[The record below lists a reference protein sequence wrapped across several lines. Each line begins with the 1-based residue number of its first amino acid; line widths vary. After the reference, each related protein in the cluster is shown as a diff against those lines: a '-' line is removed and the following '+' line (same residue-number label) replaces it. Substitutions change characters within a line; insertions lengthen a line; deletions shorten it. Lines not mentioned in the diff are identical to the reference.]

1 MFIHNKKKK
10 FVLSIVNIVIELVS
24 IPAKLFR
31 KKIDPKLIQ
40 PSKILL
46 LRLDH
51 IGDVV
56 MTSPSFSF
64 MRERFPYARIY
75 LLTNGAG
82 KQLYKEDHRID
93 EVRVFNWP
101 WGQQR
106 VREKFSR
113 AKIKELVGIILTL
126 RRERIDVF
134 VDFRGD
140 LRFIFL
146 FGVLT
151 GIRFRVSNSRSGK
164 SSLLHH
170 ISEYDVSRHEV
181 ERSWNVIRCFGDLEG
196 RPVRPSLYIN
206 QKEISD
212 IRSRISGVING
223 PIPDRLAVLG
233 PYSSR
238 DVKSWPSPYFADV
251 IRYLREQDFTVLV
264 VGTADDAAH
273 AGDLISGFTEGVYS
287 FAGLTSVR
295 ELAAMVSIS
304 SIVVGVDTGVLHLAA
319 CFDVP
324 ILALF
329 GSTRSV
335 EFRPYSPFAV
345 VLESNTC
352 TCNQFLHLKC
362 DKQVGGYAKC
372 MADLK
377 PDTVIRA
384 IESIISSQNS
394 KILPAPRPIKILRK

>member
-10 FVLSIVNIVIELVS
+10 FVLSIVNILIELISV
-24 IPAKLFR
+24 PGKLFR
-31 KKIDPKLIQ
+31 KKMDPRLIN

-56 MTSPSFSF
+56 MTSPSFSL
-64 MRERFPYARIY
+64 MRQRFPDARIY

-82 KQLYKEDHRID
+82 KQLFKADHRID
-93 EVRVFNWP
+93 EVWVFNWP

-106 VREKFSR
+106 IREKFSWS
-113 AKIKELVGIILTL
+113 KIKELWSLILKL
-126 RRERIDVF
+126 RSENIDVV

-151 GIRFRVSNSRSGK
+151 AARFRVSSSRSGK

-170 ISEYDVSRHEV
+170 ISDYDVSKHEV
-181 ERSWNVIRCFGDLEG
+181 ERSLDVIRCFGNLEG
-196 RPVRPSLYIN
+196 PVRPSLYLN
-206 QKEISD
+206 QEEILD
-212 IRSRISGVING
+212 VKHLVAKVIQG
-223 PIPDRLAVLG
+223 PFPEKLAVVG

-238 DVKSWPSPYFADV
+238 DVKSWPSTHFVEV
-251 IRYLREQDFTVLV
+251 IRYLRNKNFTVLV
-264 VGTADDAAH
+264 VGTEGDGDH
-273 AGDLISGFTEGVYS
+273 AVNMISEFKEGVYS
-287 FAGLTSVR
+287 FAGITSVR

-319 CFDVP
+319 CFNVP
-324 ILALF
+324 IVALF

-335 EFRPYSPFAV
+335 EFRPYSPFAIV
-345 VLESNTC
+345 VESNTC
-352 TCNQFLHLKC
+352 NCNQFLHLTC
-362 DKQVGGYAKC
+362 DKQVEGYAQC

-377 PDTVIRA
+377 PEAVISAVEEA
-384 IESIISSQNS
+384 IARF
-394 KILPAPRPIKILRK
+394 K

>member
-10 FVLSIVNIVIELVS
+10 FVLSVINVIIELVS
-24 IPAKLFR
+24 IPARLLR
-31 KKIDPKLIQ
+31 RKIDPRLIN
-40 PSKILL
+40 PAKILL

-56 MTSPSFSF
+56 MTSPSFSL
-64 MRERFPYARIY
+64 MRERFPNSKIY

-93 EVRVFNWP
+93 EIWVFNWP

-106 VREKFSR
+106 IREKFSWS
-113 AKIKELVGIILTL
+113 KIKELWGVISKL
-126 RRERIDVF
+126 RRENMDVV

-151 GIRFRVSNSRSGK
+151 GARFRVSNSRSGK

-170 ISEYDVSRHEV
+170 ISDYDVSRHEV
-181 ERSWNVIRCFGDLEG
+181 ERSLDVIRCFGNLEE
-196 RPVRPSLYIN
+196 PVRPSLSLN
-206 QKEISD
+206 QAEISEV
-212 IRSRISGVING
+212 RQLVAKCING
-223 PIPDRLAVLG
+223 PFPGKLAVVG

-238 DVKSWPSPYFADV
+238 DVKSWPSPYFVEV
-251 IRYLREQDFTVLV
+251 IKYLREHDFTVLV
-264 VGTADDAAH
+264 VGTAEDRKH
-273 AGDLISGFTEGVYS
+273 AGELIGEFTEGVYS
-287 FAGLTSVR
+287 FAGITSVR

-324 ILALF
+324 IVALF

-335 EFRPYSPFAV
+335 EFRPYSPFAIV
-345 VLESNTC
+345 VESSTC
-352 TCNQFLHLKC
+352 TCNQFLHLSC
-362 DKQVGGYAKC
+362 NKQLEGYAHC

-377 PDTVIRA
+377 PAAAIRA
-384 IESIISSQNS
+384 IEAAI
-394 KILPAPRPIKILRK
+394 AG